1 MNIPISVIFLAFLCL
16 FLILEMNRRKNVAL
30 LRKNKLLLNKLKA
43 LKKELDELGKLKSDM
58 LSRIGISLRKPL
70 ESVRETA
77 IELSRPPERSPGV
90 KEHLARLTNEITEIE
105 NFLDVMKE
113 LAFLE
118 KMDLSGS
125 SQFPDEAESSSVSLD
140 NLLFDTLN
148 EWNDEFSSR
157 GVSLAMS
164 IDENVMING
173 SRHYLKHALEN
184 ILSEI
189 SRIMVSGSL
198 VHIVLF
204 NDEGSVRMKI
214 AYKGEP
220 AKTVKQSAFG
230 VELARQIISIHDG
243 WLTGD
248 SKTGQYVME
257 LPSLN
262 QKMETQTK

>member
-1 MNIPISVIFLAFLCL
+1 MFIPISIIFMACLCL
-16 FLILEMNRRKNVAL
+16 FLILEMNRRKNAAL
-30 LRKNKLLLNKLKA
+30 MKKINLLENKLK
-43 LKKELDELGKLKSDM
+43 LLTNELNHLGKQKSDM

-70 ESVRETA
+70 EFVRETA
-77 IELSRPPERSPGV
+77 IELSRPPDRSHGV
-90 KEHLARLTNEITEIE
+90 KEHLASLTNEITEIE

-118 KMDLSGS
+118 KMDLSDS
-125 SQFPDEAESSSVSLD
+125 SQFLDETESSSVVLD
-140 NLLFDTLN
+140 DLLFDTLK
-148 EWNDEFSSR
+148 EWNDEFSAK

-164 IDENVMING
+164 IDENVMVTG

-189 SRIMVSGSL
+189 SRITVSGSL
-198 VHIVLF
+198 IHILLF
-204 NDEGSVRMKI
+204 NDEESVRMKI

-230 VELARQIISIHDG
+230 VELARQILRIHSG

-248 SKTGQYVME
+248 LKTGQYVME
-257 LPSLN
+257 LPSLK
-262 QKMETQTK
+262 QKIESQNP

>member
-1 MNIPISVIFLAFLCL
+1 M
-16 FLILEMNRRKNVAL
+16 
-30 LRKNKLLLNKLKA
+30 NKLKA

-105 NFLDVMKE
+105 TFLDVMKE

-125 SQFPDEAESSSVSLD
+125 SQFPDGVESSSVSLD

-164 IDENVMING
+164 IDENVMVKG

-204 NDEGSVRMKI
+204 NDEGAVRMKI

-220 AKTVKQSAFG
+220 ANTAKQSAFG

-257 LPSLN
+257 LPSLI
-262 QKMETQTK
+262 QQMESQRK

>member
-1 MNIPISVIFLAFLCL
+1 MNIPISIIFLACLCL
-16 FLILEMNRRKNVAL
+16 FLILEMNRRKNVASIKKINL
-30 LRKNKLLLNKLKA
+30 LENKLKA
-43 LKKELDELGKLKSDM
+43 LTKELNELEKLKSDM
-58 LSRIGISLRKPL
+58 LSRIGISLREPL
-70 ESVRETA
+70 ESVRVTA
-77 IELSRPPERSPGV
+77 IELSRPADRSPDV

-140 NLLFDTLN
+140 DLLFETLN

-164 IDENVMING
+164 IDENVMVTG

-189 SRIMVSGSL
+189 SRIMVTGSL

-230 VELARQIISIHDG
+230 VELARQIVSAHDG

-248 SKTGQYVME
+248 LKTGQYVME

-262 QKMETQTK
+262 QKIESQSK

>member
-1 MNIPISVIFLAFLCL
+1 
-16 FLILEMNRRKNVAL
+16 MNRRKNVEL
-30 LRKNKLLLNKLKA
+30 LKNNKLLKNKLKA
-43 LKKELDELGKLKSDM
+43 LTKELNELGKLKSDM
-58 LSRIGISLRKPL
+58 LFRIGSSLRKPL

-77 IELSRPPERSPGV
+77 IELSRSPEKSKGV
-90 KEHLARLTNEITEIE
+90 KEQLARLTNEITEIE
-105 NFLDVMKE
+105 NFLDIMKE

-118 KMDLSGS
+118 KMDLLGS
-125 SQFPDEAESSSVSLD
+125 SQFPDEDGSSSLSLD
-140 NLLFDTLN
+140 NLLFDTLS

-157 GVSLAMS
+157 GVSLAIS
-164 IDENVMING
+164 IDENVMVTG

-189 SRIMVSGSL
+189 SRITVSGSL

-204 NDEGSVRMKI
+204 NDETSVRMKI

-243 WLTGD
+243 WLAGD
-248 SKTGQYVME
+248 SKTGQYMME

-262 QKMETQTK
+262 QKMESRTK

>member
-1 MNIPISVIFLAFLCL
+1 MNIPISVIFMVCLCL
-16 FLILEMNRRKNVAL
+16 FLILEMNRRKNVASMKRISL
-30 LRKNKLLLNKLKA
+30 LENKLKT
-43 LKKELDELGKLKSDM
+43 LTKELNDLGKLKSDM

-77 IELSRPPERSPGV
+77 IELSRPPDRSNGV

-118 KMDLSGS
+118 KMGLSDS
-125 SQFPDEAESSSVSLD
+125 SQFLDETESTSVALD
-140 NLLFDTLN
+140 DLLFDTLK
-148 EWNDEFSSR
+148 EWNDEFSSK

-164 IDENVMING
+164 IDENVMVTG

-204 NDEGSVRMKI
+204 NDEESVRMKI

-230 VELARQIISIHDG
+230 VELARQIISIHGG

-248 SKTGQYVME
+248 LKTGQYVME

-262 QKMETQTK
+262 QKMESQTE

>member
-1 MNIPISVIFLAFLCL
+1 MNLPMSVIFLACLCL
-16 FLILEMNRRKNVAL
+16 FLILEMNRRKNVEL
-30 LRKNKLLLNKLKA
+30 LKNNKLLKNKLKA
-43 LKKELDELGKLKSDM
+43 LTKELNELGKLKSDM
-58 LSRIGISLRKPL
+58 LLRIGSSLRKPL
-70 ESVRETA
+70 ESVRGTA
-77 IELSRPPERSPGV
+77 IELSRSPEKSQGV
-90 KEHLARLTNEITEIE
+90 KEQLARLTNEITEIE
-105 NFLDVMKE
+105 NFLDIMKE

-118 KMDLSGS
+118 KMDLLGS
-125 SQFPDEAESSSVSLD
+125 SQFPDEDGSSSLSLD
-140 NLLFDTLN
+140 NLLFDTLS

-157 GVSLAMS
+157 GVSLAIS
-164 IDENVMING
+164 IDENVMVTG

-189 SRIMVSGSL
+189 SRITVSGSL

-204 NDEGSVRMKI
+204 NDETSVRMKI

-243 WLTGD
+243 WLAGD
-248 SKTGQYVME
+248 SKTGQYMME

-262 QKMETQTK
+262 QKMESRTK